1 MNKEL
6 SMEDMLNEVEASMK
20 SVRKGQIVKCKIVSV
35 RDNELIVSTGS
46 MFDGILPRTE
56 ININDNVELKD
67 IFKED
72 EELELLVLHVNTSE
86 NEVKLSKKRIDS
98 INTWKE
104 LQELYNSKEI
114 FEVKVKEVVKG
125 GVITEI
131 KGERAFIPA
140 SQLSVRFVKDLNE
153 FVGKDLKVKIIE
165 FDKEKKKIVLSR
177 REVEAA
183 EVEAKKNSALESI
196 NKGDKKH
203 GVVTR
208 IAKFGAFVDLEG
220 IEGLIHLSE
229 LSWRKVKDASEV
241 VSVGDAV
248 EVYVIDVDK
257 ESKKIALT
265 LKEAKDNPWNN
276 VENKYAKGSVHE
288 GTVVKILDFGA
299 LIELEPTVKGLVHIS
314 QIEEEPV
321 AKVSNVLNVGDKV
334 KVKVLEVSEENQKI
348 SLSIK
353 EAIERPVEDLSEFV
367 DDNDSMGTLADLFK
381 DKFGKLDLK

>member
-67 IFKED
+67 VFKED

-114 FEVKVKEVVKG
+114 FEVRVKEVVKG

-183 EVEAKKNSALESI
+183 EVEAKKNRALESI

-208 IAKFGAFVDLEG
+208 IAKFGAFVDLDG

-229 LSWRKVKDASEV
+229 LSWRKVKDTSEV

-299 LIELEPTVKGLVHIS
+299 LVELEPTVKGLVHIS
-314 QIEEEPV
+314 QIKEEAVE
-321 AKVSNVLNVGDKV
+321 KVSNVLNIGDKV
-334 KVKVLEVSEENQKI
+334 KVKILEISEENQKI

-353 EAIERPVEDLSEFV
+353 EATERPVEDLSEFV

-381 DKFGKLDLK
+381 EKFSELDLK